1 MPFKPGQSGNPNGRP
16 PLPPDALHRG
26 DIRSWGRKVF
36 EKHGRQAIEDELER
50 RGPYWFKCAELILAY
65 AYGKPTQP
73 LEASGTLTVEHVDS
87 RTVDNALDYAAQRRS
102 LRAVS

>member
-1 MPFKPGQSGNPNGRP
+1 M
-16 PLPPDALHRG
+16 HRDVRG
-26 DIRSWGRKVF
+26 WSRRVFDKV
-36 EKHGRQAIEDELER
+36 GRQAIEDELSR

-73 LEASGTLTVEHVDS
+73 IEASGSVTIEHVDS
-87 RTVDNALDYAAQRRS
+87 RTVDDALDYAAQRRR